1 MDFKVLAVGD
11 VVGNPGMNRIGYS
24 LRWLKRKTGADFVV
38 VNGENASVVGITQQ
52 QGSGAAAMLAAVQ
65 SRATA
70 RTIAPADMVNAL
82 AAVEK
87 RLGISKKALEGCRV
101 DIDVNAQT
109 FPRAYEY
116 TAESTQFGAVYMH
129 GGWRV
134 TYVGRNKCNGPSRR
148 YVVDL
153 TDAAK
158 TAIIDRCTVFE

>member
-1 MDFKVLAVGD
+1 MTKSAVLTI
-11 VVGNPGMNRIGYS
+11 NPGVYLDA
-24 LRWLKRKTGADFVV
+24 LRTLKRAEDPAERYKPSPADTEKAAALVEK
-38 VNGENASVVGITQQ
+38 VNAR
-52 QGSGAAAMLAAVQ
+52 AAAMLAAVQ

-109 FPRAYEY
+109 FPRAYKY

>member
-1 MDFKVLAVGD
+1 MTKNAVLTI
-11 VVGNPGMNRIGYS
+11 NPGAYLDA
-24 LRWLKRKTGADFVV
+24 LRTLKRAEDPAERYKPHPLDVEKAAETVEK
-38 VNGENASVVGITQQ
+38 VNAR
-52 QGSGAAAMLAAVQ
+52 AAAMLAAVQ

-70 RTIAPADMVNAL
+70 RTITPAGMVNAL

-101 DIDVNAQT
+101 DVDINAQT
-109 FPRAYEY
+109 FPRAYKY
-116 TAESTQFGAVYMH
+116 TAESTHFSAVYMR

-134 TYVGRNKCNGPSRR
+134 TYVGRNKCKGPSRR

-158 TAIIDRCTVFE
+158 AAIIDRCIAFE